1 MIHDYMR
8 FIYSKPFFIFA
19 GLLVVILIA
28 LILQTRGWLQ
38 PIEYAF
44 QQAPRPVVAVVKS
57 ITEPIRTFFGTLGS
71 LRGLVRENGE
81 LHNKVAI
88 LQQQQAIFDK
98 LKLENDLLKKE
109 LNFKAQSGLQLEPCN
124 VLSIDPQELS
134 DAMVLSCGEGQGIKQ
149 GQAVLSNGFLIG
161 KIVYVGGFT
170 STALLITNA
179 QSSVDAKISK
189 NNTEGVVKGSFG
201 SGMVFDL
208 VSQNAE
214 VNPGDLVVTAGI
226 NDRIP
231 KDIVIGE
238 IGQVLSGPN
247 DLFKKMSVTSPVRL
261 RSVEYVFVVK

>member
-1 MIHDYMR
+1 MR
-8 FIYSKPFFIFA
+8 FIYSKPFYIFV
-19 GLLVVILIA
+19 GLLVVILIG
-28 LILQTRGWLQ
+28 LVLQTRGWLQ

-44 QQAPRPVVAVVKS
+44 QQAPRPVVAIVKS
-57 ITEPIRTFFGTLGS
+57 VANPFRTFFGTLGS
-71 LRGLVRENGE
+71 LRAVVHENGE
-81 LHNKVAI
+81 LHNKIAT

-98 LKLENDLLKKE
+98 LKQENDLLKQE
-109 LNFKAQSGLQLEPCN
+109 LNFKKQADLQLESCN

-134 DAMVLSCGEGQGIKQ
+134 DAMVLSCGSGQGIKE

-161 KIVYVGGFT
+161 KIVYVGNYT
-170 STALLITNA
+170 STALLISNA
-179 QSSVDAKISK
+179 QSSIDAKISK

-226 NDRIP
+226 NSRIP
-231 KDIVIGE
+231 KDILIGE
-238 IGQVLSGPN
+238 VGQVLSGQN
-247 DLFKKMSVTSPVRL
+247 DLFKKMSVTSPVRF